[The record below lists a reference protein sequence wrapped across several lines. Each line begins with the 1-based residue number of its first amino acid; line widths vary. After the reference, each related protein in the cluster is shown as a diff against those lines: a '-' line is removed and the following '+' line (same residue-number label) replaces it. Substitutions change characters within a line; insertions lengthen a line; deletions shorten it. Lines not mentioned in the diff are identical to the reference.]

1 MVAVSGQKVSDE
13 RLKAA
18 TGRVRAEWHALL
30 DAAGAA
36 GWKHPEI
43 ARWLYETQGVDGWWA
58 QGITVGYE
66 QAHGLRLPGQ
76 QADGTFS
83 VTVTKTI
90 ASPRASVIDSAL
102 ATLVGQLGQPESFKP
117 ESLYATARWKVDGE
131 TIVAGVSE
139 PKPGSTLVSLGRSKI
154 TDGETLGSAKGR
166 LRDILQAV
174 SEALAQLP

>member
-1 MVAVSGQKVSDE
+1 MAAVSEQKVSDE
-13 RLKAA
+13 RLRAA

-36 GWKHPEI
+36 GWTHPEI

-66 QAHGLRLPGQ
+66 QAHGRRLPGQ

-90 ASPRASVIDSAL
+90 AAPRAAVVDAAL
-102 ATLVGQLGQPESFKP
+102 AALIRQLGQPDSLKP
-117 ESLYATARWKVDGE
+117 ESLYATARWKINGE
-131 TIVAGVSE
+131 TIVAGLSE
-139 PKPGSTLVSLGRSKI
+139 PRPESTLVSLGRSRI
-154 TDGETLGSAKGR
+154 TDGEMLGSAKDQ
-166 LRDILQAV
+166 LREALQAV
-174 SEALAQLP
+174 SEALA

>member
-1 MVAVSGQKVSDE
+1 MAAVSGQKVSDE

-36 GWKHPEI
+36 RWKHPEI

-66 QAHGLRLPGQ
+66 QAHGRRLPGQ

-90 ASPRASVIDSAL
+90 PAARTSVLDAVLDAL
-102 ATLVGQLGQPESFKP
+102 VRQLGRPDSLKP
-117 ESLYATARWKVDGE
+117 ASLYATARWKVGAE
-131 TIVAGVSE
+131 TIVAGVSG

-154 TDGETLGSAKGR
+154 TDGDMMGQAKDQ
-166 LRDILQAV
+166 LRDALNAV
-174 SEALAQLP
+174 SESLA

>member
-1 MVAVSGQKVSDE
+1 MAAVSEQKVSDV

-66 QAHGLRLPGQ
+66 QAHGRRLPGQ

-83 VTVTKTI
+83 VTVTRTI
-90 ASPRASVIDSAL
+90 ASPRAAVVEGAL
-102 ATLVGQLGQPESFKP
+102 AALVRQLGEPESLNP
-117 ESLYATARWKVDGE
+117 ESLYATARWKIDGE
-131 TIVAGVSE
+131 TIVAGLSE
-139 PKPGSTLVSLGRSKI
+139 RRPGSTLVSLGRSRI
-154 TDGETLGSAKGR
+154 TDGETLGAAKDH
-166 LRDILQAV
+166 LRVALKAV
-174 SEALAQLP
+174 SEALA

>member
-1 MVAVSGQKVSDE
+1 MAAVSEQKVSDE

-66 QAHGLRLPGQ
+66 QAHGRRLPGQ

-90 ASPRASVIDSAL
+90 AAPRSAVIDTAL
-102 ATLVGQLGQPESFKP
+102 ATLIRRLGQPDSLKP
-117 ESLYATARWKVDGE
+117 ESLYATARWKVGPE

-154 TDGETLGSAKGR
+154 TDGDTLGSAKDQ
-166 LRDILQAV
+166 LRDILGAV
-174 SEALAQLP
+174 SESLP

>member
-1 MVAVSGQKVSDE
+1 MAAVSEQKVSDE

-30 DAAGAA
+30 DAAGAD

-66 QAHGLRLPGQ
+66 QAHGRRLPGQ

-83 VTVTKTI
+83 VTVTRTI
-90 ASPRASVIDSAL
+90 AASRATVVDAAL
-102 ATLVGQLGQPESFKP
+102 AALIRQLGEPESRRP
-117 ESLYATARWKVDGE
+117 ESLYATARWKIDGE
-131 TIVAGVSE
+131 TIVAGLSE
-139 PKPGSTLVSLGRSKI
+139 PRPGSTLVSLGRSRI
-154 TDGETLGSAKGR
+154 TDGETLGAAKDH
-166 LRDILQAV
+166 LRVALKAV
-174 SEALAQLP
+174 SEALA